1 MRSFKSIN
9 EEGNLVI
16 QRLNKYGATYTITF
30 QFRGQTKFIQ
40 MFFPQSLFKM
50 FKTFEKR
57 MFNMNWTKYI
67 QAVKY
72 YTLMLVI
79 KIPRNRY

>member
-9 EEGNLVI
+9 EEGNW

-40 MFFPQSLFKM
+40 MFFPQRARPLKKNVQYELNKVYPCLLYTSPSPRDLS
-50 FKTFEKR
+50 TSR
-57 MFNMNWTKYI
+57 MPSS
-67 QAVKY
+67 A
-72 YTLMLVI
+72 
-79 KIPRNRY
+79 